1 MMNTTRLLPLLV
13 AALAGPAALPAFAHA
28 GHIVELEKRFAA
40 ADKDHDGK
48 LTLEEARAAG
58 MNSVVRDFDR
68 IDKDRKGFLTLDQL
82 KARLMSKGD

>member
-1 MMNTTRLLPLLV
+1 MTTIRFIPILF
-13 AALAGPAALPAFAHA
+13 AALAGPAALPVVAHA

-58 MNSVVRDFDR
+58 MSSVVRDFDR
-68 IDKDRKGFLTLDQL
+68 IDKDKRGFLTLDQL

>member
-1 MMNTTRLLPLLV
+1 MKTTHLIPLLV
-13 AALAGPAALPAFAHA
+13 AALSGLAPLPATAHA

-58 MNSVVRDFDR
+58 MSSVVRDFDR
-68 IDKDRKGFLTLDQL
+68 IDKDRKGFVTLDQL
-82 KARLMSKGD
+82 KTRLLSKDH